1 MNIALKI
8 SSSLSILLAI
18 FLIYNLI
25 DELRDSMSIF
35 EIAFIPFI
43 ILIVVITNAILSFLL
58 LIGKLAPK
66 KILLIV
72 QIIILIPISVLLY
85 QILYN
90 STISCT

>member
-18 FLIYNLI
+18 FLFYNLI
-25 DELRDSMSIF
+25 DELGDRMSIF

-43 ILIVVITNAILSFLL
+43 ILIIVIINAILSFLL
-58 LIGKLAPK
+58 LIGKLASK
-66 KILLIV
+66 KIVLIV